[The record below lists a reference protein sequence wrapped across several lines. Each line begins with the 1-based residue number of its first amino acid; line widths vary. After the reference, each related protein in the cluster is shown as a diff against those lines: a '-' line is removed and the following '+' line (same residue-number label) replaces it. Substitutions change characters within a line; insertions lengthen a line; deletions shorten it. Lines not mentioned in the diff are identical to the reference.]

1 MRTLPHC
8 CSELGHIH
16 AGSKLEWLVFSLSD
30 SACFWTISKNE
41 EIKKWSV
48 SVTDLKNC
56 VNRSIFVGG
65 SSPHKNLP
73 PFLSVVLNR
82 RYVNQIVVQ
91 VWAVWL
97 LFLLLAT
104 ALQSSFGWS
113 LFQPQSSP
121 LCPREA
127 GEPRKN
133 MDGGKT
139 FPSSKGSLLAWNTQ
153 WVFRLRRRL
162 RAEISD
168 GVESTL
174 LIYAISEV

>member
-8 CSELGHIH
+8 CSELGHLH
-16 AGSKLEWLVFSLSD
+16 AGSKLEWLVSSLID
-30 SACFWTISKNE
+30 SACFWTISKSE

-56 VNRSIFVGG
+56 VNRSIFFGG
-65 SSPHKNLP
+65 SSPHKNSP
-73 PFLSVVLNR
+73 PFLSAVQNR
-82 RYVNQIVVQ
+82 RYANQIVVQ

-97 LFLLLAT
+97 LIPLLAT

-113 LFQPQSSP
+113 LSPPQSSP

-127 GEPRKN
+127 GEL
-133 MDGGKT
+133 GKT
-139 FPSSKGSLLAWNTQ
+139 STGGRRFPLRRALLAWNTQ

-162 RAEISD
+162 SAEISD

-174 LIYAISEV
+174 LIYAVSEV

>member
-8 CSELGHIH
+8 CSELGHLH
-16 AGSKLEWLVFSLSD
+16 AGSKLEWLVSSLSD
-30 SACFWTISKNE
+30 SAYFWTISKSK

-65 SSPHKNLP
+65 SSPHKNST
-73 PFLSVVLNR
+73 PFLSAVLNR
-82 RYVNQIVVQ
+82 RYANQIVVQ

-97 LFLLLAT
+97 LIPLLAT

-113 LFQPQSSP
+113 LFPPQRSP
-121 LCPREA
+121 LCPRET
-127 GEPRKN
+127 GEP
-133 MDGGKT
+133 GKT
-139 FPSSKGSLLAWNTQ
+139 RTGKVFPSSKGSLLAWNTQ